1 MNCLKNRGF
10 TIIEA
15 MIVLAVTSAMFIVAM
30 LAFNGQQERTRFTQG
45 TRDFESKLRDVANDI
60 TTGYFSDTKAFTCS
74 GTGTEV
80 SFTVSGSNTQGTN
93 ESCIFLGK
101 AVQLTGCSGGCTTLS
116 FVTVAGKRQSA
127 GKEVTSLTL
136 AQPKVAPTAYNDDYI
151 MQSGLRVT
159 GVFDDEGTEI
169 SGIALLTSLASYD
182 ANDDPIGGSQSSRL
196 FSVPTGGQAFSLKV
210 AGITESNLIKSA
222 TVCLANDNGS
232 AARKA
237 VMTIGDTASG
247 ISTELV
253 VDDVPEVCNV

>member
-1 MNCLKNRGF
+1 MNRLKNRGF

-60 TTGYFSDTKAFTCS
+60 RTGYFSDTKAFTCN
-74 GTGTEV
+74 GTGTSV
-80 SFTVSGSNTQGTN
+80 TFTSGTNTQGTN

-101 AVQLTGCSGGCTTLS
+101 AVQLTGCTEACTSLS
-116 FVTVAGKRQSA
+116 FVTVAGKRQTS
-127 GKEVTSLTL
+127 GKEVTSLTD
-136 AQPKVAPTAYNDDYI
+136 AKPTVAPSAYNDDYL
-151 MQSGLRVT
+151 MQYGLRVT
-159 GVFDDEGTEI
+159 GAFDEAGNAI